1 MRSLML
7 GAGVALRACVGG
19 GALAQDKP
27 EPPRI
32 DVVAGGTI
40 ELPAEIAA
48 IRYVVRGEGQTADEA
63 TRALV
68 ARKEQVE
75 RALGQ
80 FSDTKLDIRTG
91 TMRVQE
97 VRSAECR
104 RGEMGMQQPRLSTG
118 PCAVQGH
125 IADMNVTVT
134 VSPID
139 RAGTLTGAVAQA
151 GGSDVSM
158 AQFALRDPA
167 AARRKAMAVAL
178 ANGKAQAEAIA
189 AASGAKL
196 GPLLRV
202 TDFDARDGLI
212 AQDIGSLPRVVT
224 VSGANSLASV
234 PVAINPDKVTILARL
249 TLSYEIVR

>member
-7 GAGVALRACVGG
+7 GAGVVLGACIGG
-19 GALAQDKP
+19 GALAQERP

-32 DVVAGGTI
+32 DVVASGTV
-40 ELPAEIAA
+40 ELPPEIAT
-48 IRYVVRGEGQTADEA
+48 IRYVVRGEGQSADEA

-68 ARKEQVE
+68 ARKEQIE

-104 RGEMGMQQPRLSTG
+104 RGEIGMQQPRLSTG

-202 TDFDARDGLI
+202 TDFDMRDGI
-212 AQDIGSLPRVVT
+212 VAQDIGSLPRVV
-224 VSGANSLASV
+224 VSGSRLASV
-234 PVAINPDKVTILARL
+234 PVAINPDKVTITARFN
-249 TLSYEIVR
+249 LSYEIIR